1 MGRRSQVR
9 SGTVGGCLFN
19 GCLTVLGGLLL
30 VVTVTWI
37 WLATEPARDES
48 TARDDLR
55 AQVDARRGE
64 LDREAADGDLS
75 DADVAR
81 IFPAAQAAAGG
92 VGITRSGATVTV
104 VAGLIGH
111 GPPRTFIFV
120 TERTVPGCYAFD
132 VPVTGGEGARTVV
145 RDLPQE
151 KCRAAVPTA
160 RPRPT
165 VSPGASTSPGASV
178 SPGTSVDPG
187 AAVKPG
193 RSVGASTSAAA
204 GG

>member
-64 LDREAADGDLS
+64 LDREAADGELS
-75 DADVAR
+75 DADIAR
-81 IFPAAQAAAGG
+81 IFPAARAGAGAVG
-92 VGITRSGATVTV
+92 VTRSGAAVTV

-132 VPVTGGEGARTVV
+132 VPVTGGEGARTAV

-151 KCRAAVPTA
+151 KCRAAAPTA
-160 RPRPT
+160 SPPPT
-165 VSPGASTSPGASV
+165 VSPGASRTV
-178 SPGTSVDPG
+178 
-187 AAVKPG
+187 
-193 RSVGASTSAAA
+193 RLR
-204 GG
+204 